1 MRAGQQL
8 EAFSTTFGVLASL
21 AFHAAIFAYIAS
33 RTANFDFDFDLA
45 LPTEVEFGLT
55 EAMVAEP
62 GAQRSSETR
71 AGVAGNATG
80 ASEGGAYLGLDAG
93 VPMPKDEDE
102 ASRAVDAP
110 SNGDADTE
118 PTPDTE
124 DVVADRKPTEAEG
137 AALDPIPVGP
147 SAISGP
153 SRIPPG
159 AHVALRI
166 DMKRIR
172 ESPLGAD
179 VTQFLRG
186 VPDWQMLLDGSGID
200 PVEDLDRLLLASPN
214 LQRSRLVLAGRHRH
228 DEAFS
233 SRSVGRMARARGRR
247 VSWKQRFGVRVAPW
261 HNLDPT
267 RRTIAVL
274 SAQHFAIT
282 RPKDLQRVLALAKA
296 RELRDVDEEEVVA
309 ARGPDALL
317 SMGPKEALS
326 LEIEGVH
333 RFVRGSARHV
343 PVRLRVAI
351 RETGPNQAT
360 VNALATYRSLQ
371 EADEASRYWRK
382 VADFYSQQ
390 LVMTLA
396 GFGKTLRRMTLTPKE
411 ERVRVSFTLSSD
423 QIRFLLSYL
432 EGRLGA
438 VGATSR
444 PLQPPKGPATRSPP
458 RDPSILEPTKKGP

>member
-8 EAFSTTFGVLASL
+8 EAFSTTFGLLASL
-21 AFHAAIFAYIAS
+21 AFHAAIFAYVAS

-62 GAQRSSETR
+62 GAQGSSEAR
-71 AGVAGNATG
+71 VGG
-80 ASEGGAYLGLDAG
+80 ASGASAGGAYFGLDAG
-93 VPMPKDEDE
+93 VPMPEDE
-102 ASRAVDAP
+102 TTRAVDAS
-110 SNGDADTE
+110 SNGDAD
-118 PTPDTE
+118 PKPDGE
-124 DVVADRKPTEAEG
+124 EVVRDRKTAEDSKTDDEG
-137 AALDPIPVGP
+137 AALEPIPVGP

-159 AHVALRI
+159 AQLALRI

-172 ESPLGAD
+172 ESPLGSD

-214 LQRSRLVLAGRHRH
+214 LERDRLVLAGRHRR

-233 SRSVGRMARARGRR
+233 SQSVGRMARARGRR

-267 RRTIAVL
+267 RRSIALL

-282 RPKDLQRVLALAKA
+282 RPKDLQRVLALTKA
-296 RELRDVDEEEVVA
+296 RELRDAEEEGVVA

-317 SMGPKEALS
+317 SMGPQEALS

-343 PVRLRVAI
+343 PVRLRIAI

-360 VNALATYRSLQ
+360 VNALATYRSMRDA
-371 EADEASRYWRK
+371 EEASRYWRK

-396 GFGKTLRRMTLTPKE
+396 GFGRTLRRMTLAPKG

-423 QIRFLLSYL
+423 QIRFILSYL
-432 EGRLGA
+432 EGRLGVA
-438 VGATSR
+438 GATSR
-444 PLQPPKGPATRSPP
+444 PLPAPKGPNAQSPP
-458 RDPSILEPTKKGP
+458 RDTSISEPAKKGP